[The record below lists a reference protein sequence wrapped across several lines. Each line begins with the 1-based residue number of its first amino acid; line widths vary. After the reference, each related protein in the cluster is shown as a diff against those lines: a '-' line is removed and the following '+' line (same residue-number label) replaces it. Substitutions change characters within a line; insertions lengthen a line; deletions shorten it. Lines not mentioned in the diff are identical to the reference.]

1 MEEFFEVKKVFSHNK
16 TERGLAFHCIAST
29 QLKDFKVVTN
39 SGKTNNLVIEVN
51 LINTNVVQ
59 LRMIPWDFYYKKQS
73 DIVKA
78 TNVPSFF
85 VREDS
90 IIPMG
95 PEISYVGEKRLDLLT
110 LDIYLQEKAE
120 FTLYDDGEVVDFKDF
135 VL

>member
-73 DIVKA
+73 DIVKV

-85 VREDS
+85 CARRFYHSYGAGNKLCGRKKTRSFNAGYLSPRES
-90 IIPMG
+90 
-95 PEISYVGEKRLDLLT
+95 R
-110 LDIYLQEKAE
+110 IYSL
-120 FTLYDDGEVVDFKDF
+120 
-135 VL
+135 